1 MKPPSRRR
9 QFGRRTLPALLVLAC
24 SLPGNLTA
32 QPPNPVPA
40 TIARDAYL
48 DETARRLIVGARHA
62 RDTARPAIGS
72 YTALVRE
79 RVGFVFP
86 TFRRD
91 RPWVSGERAA
101 RVRWSRGDPGEVHV
115 LDARFRRNGLAPGR
129 LARAFPELHAGH
141 LAADPFGNPFVYGAG
156 PPIGAAFGADAINV
170 RDPLGADAERYY
182 QFRSG
187 DTTRLPVDGADATD
201 AVAVTVIPRYRSI
214 RLVAAIVWIDPV
226 SHALVRVAYR
236 PAKRVDREMRG
247 RAIHG
252 GKWDPRVWIDGGEG
266 GGAPGDDSSAPP
278 PGLVA
283 RLINI
288 SAYRMAA
295 KLEIDLAAVVV
306 DFAPWEGRHWL
317 PRRVRWDGH
326 MAWEI
331 MSATAF
337 VPPGVPFSADW
348 VLDFEDVRAAGEGLA
363 SLPTDPRDPAD
374 PTDSPL
380 PTDTTALA
388 DTSALAHPST
398 PTDRPGLLP
407 PSIWQ
412 DSPSVWRDNSAISEE
427 LAAIGTGQGGDRSEA
442 ANPWFFF
449 PPGMALGLM
458 RYTPIEGYSAGGVV
472 RRDFGWWR
480 SALTVRIP
488 TSGWAVPDMD
498 FTLQHDHPKRRTQF
512 SVYRQLRAGALG
524 IGGLEGWTGYFVR
537 VADSV
542 NFHWTHGAS
551 LRFTP
556 GNGKRTR
563 LSLSVFAER
572 DGDIETDA
580 VRDRVGGAVEW
591 KPWWGAFGDGTA
603 GGGGSVIVRGSAGDD
618 PHVKALV
625 EGAVVVPL
633 VGGLSLGVQGGMAG
647 VWGDPA
653 PQDLW
658 DVGVSGNWIRGHS
671 GTVETSRTWM
681 GRVDLQRS
689 VRFLHLSVFGDWASA
704 EGADYCAVGTGLVF
718 MDGLLR
724 FDVAKGLDCGR
735 EGPSRTGW
743 RVHPRGFTFF

>member
-1 MKPPSRRR
+1 MRPPKRRW
-9 QFGRRTLPALLVLAC
+9 RRPWLTLSAVILAC
-24 SLPGNLTA
+24 ASPGHALA

-40 TIARDAYL
+40 APARDAFH
-48 DETARRLIVGARHA
+48 DETARRLVLGARHA
-62 RDTARPAIGS
+62 RDTARAAIGS

-79 RVGFVFP
+79 RVGLVFP

-91 RPWVSGERAA
+91 RPWLSGERAA
-101 RVRWSRGDPGEVHV
+101 RVRWSRGEPGEVHV

-129 LARAFPELHAGH
+129 LGRTFPELYAGH
-141 LAADPFGNPFVYGAG
+141 LAADPFGSPFAHGFG
-156 PPIGAAFGADAINV
+156 PPAGAALGADAVDV

-187 DTTRLPVDGADATD
+187 DTIRVPVAGAEGVE

-226 SHALVRVAYR
+226 SMALVRVAYR

-266 GGAPGDDSSAPP
+266 GGAPGDDPTTPP
-278 PGLVA
+278 PGLIA
-283 RLINI
+283 RLINL

-326 MAWEI
+326 LAWEI

-348 VLDFEDVRAAGEGLA
+348 ALDFEDVRAAGEGLA
-363 SLPTDPRDPAD
+363 SLPTDPGDPAD
-374 PTDSPL
+374 PDDSAA
-380 PTDTTALA
+380 PT

-412 DSPSVWRDNSAISEE
+412 DSPSVWRDRSAISEE

-488 TSGWAVPDMD
+488 TGGWAVPDMD
-498 FTLQHDHPKRRTQF
+498 FTLQHDHPARRTQF

-537 VADSV
+537 APIRWTSTGRTGRRCGSRRATAREPVCRSV
-542 NFHWTHGAS
+542 SSPSGTATSRPMRCATGWAARWSGSRGGAPS
-551 LRFTP
+551 GTGR
-556 GNGKRTR
+556 
-563 LSLSVFAER
+563 
-572 DGDIETDA
+572 
-580 VRDRVGGAVEW
+580 RVGAGA
-591 KPWWGAFGDGTA
+591 
-603 GGGGSVIVRGSAGDD
+603 
-618 PHVKALV
+618 
-625 EGAVVVPL
+625 
-633 VGGLSLGVQGGMAG
+633 
-647 VWGDPA
+647 
-653 PQDLW
+653 
-658 DVGVSGNWIRGHS
+658 
-671 GTVETSRTWM
+671 
-681 GRVDLQRS
+681 
-689 VRFLHLSVFGDWASA
+689 
-704 EGADYCAVGTGLVF
+704 
-718 MDGLLR
+718 
-724 FDVAKGLDCGR
+724 
-735 EGPSRTGW
+735 
-743 RVHPRGFTFF
+743 

>member
-1 MKPPSRRR
+1 MRPPTRRR
-9 QFGRRTLPALLVLAC
+9 QRGRWTLPALFVLAC
-24 SLPGNLTA
+24 ALPGCLTA
-32 QPPNPVPA
+32 QPPNPVAA
-40 TIARDAYL
+40 TPARDAFL
-48 DETARRLIVGARHA
+48 DQTARRLVLGARHA
-62 RDTARPAIGS
+62 RDTARAAIGS

-79 RVGFVFP
+79 RVGLVFP

-91 RPWVSGERAA
+91 RPWLSGERAA
-101 RVRWSRGDPGEVHV
+101 RVRWSRGEPGEVHV
-115 LDARFRRNGLAPGR
+115 LDARFRRNGLAPGG
-129 LARAFPELHAGH
+129 LGRAFPELYAGH
-141 LAADPFGNPFVYGAG
+141 LAADPFGSPFVHGFG
-156 PPIGAAFGADAINV
+156 PPAGAALGADAVDV

-187 DTTRLPVDGADATD
+187 DATRPQLEGGHAVE

-226 SHALVRVAYR
+226 SHALVRIAYR

-252 GKWDPRVWIDGGEG
+252 GKWDPRVWIDGGQG
-266 GGAPGDDSSAPP
+266 GGAPGDDPATPP
-278 PGLVA
+278 PGLIA
-283 RLINI
+283 RLINL

-326 MAWEI
+326 LAWEI

-337 VPPGVPFSADW
+337 GPPGVPFSADW
-348 VLDFEDVRAAGEGLA
+348 ALDFEDVRAAGEGPA
-363 SLPTDPRDPAD
+363 TLPTDPGDPAD
-374 PTDSPL
+374 PADPAA
-380 PTDTTALA
+380 PTDT
-388 DTSALAHPST
+388 SARAHPSAT
-398 PTDRPGLLP
+398 TAAPGLLP

-412 DSPSVWRDNSAISEE
+412 DSPSVWRDNSTISEE
-427 LAAIGTGQGGDRSEA
+427 LAAVGTGQGGDRSEA

-537 VADSV
+537 AADSV

-580 VRDRVGGAVEW
+580 VRDRVGGALEW

-618 PHVKALV
+618 PHVKAIV

-658 DVGVSGNWIRGHS
+658 DIGVSGNWIRGHS

-689 VRFLHLSVFGDWASA
+689 ARFLHLSLFGDWASA

-724 FDVAKGLDCGR
+724 VDVARGIDCGR
-735 EGPSRTGW
+735 EGPFRPGW
-743 RVHPRGFTFF
+743 RVHPRGFMFF

>member
-9 QFGRRTLPALLVLAC
+9 QFGRRTLPTLLVLAC
-24 SLPGNLTA
+24 TLPGCLTA
-32 QPPNPVPA
+32 QPPNPVAA
-40 TIARDAYL
+40 TPTQDAYL
-48 DETARRLIVGARHA
+48 DETARRLVLGARHA
-62 RDTARPAIGS
+62 RDTARLAMDS

-86 TFRRD
+86 TFQRD

-101 RVRWSRGDPGEVHV
+101 RVRWSRDAPAEVRV
-115 LDARFRRNGLAPGR
+115 LDARFRRHGPAPGG
-129 LARAFPELHAGH
+129 LARAFPELHAEQ
-141 LAADPFGNPFVYGAG
+141 LAADPYGNPFVYGFG
-156 PPIGAAFGADAINV
+156 PTVGAAMGTAAIAV

-187 DTTRLPVDGADATD
+187 DTTRLQLEGGHSVD

-214 RLVAAIVWIDPV
+214 RLVAAILWIDPG

-247 RAIHG
+247 RFLHG
-252 GKWDPRVWIDGGEG
+252 GGWDPRVWIDGGQG
-266 GGAPGDDSSAPP
+266 GGPPGDDPATPP
-278 PGLVA
+278 PGLIA

-288 SAYRMAA
+288 AAYRMAA

-326 MAWEI
+326 LAWEI
-331 MSATAF
+331 VSATAF

-348 VLDFEDVRAAGEGLA
+348 ALEIEEVRAPG
-363 SLPTDPRDPAD
+363 DPA
-374 PTDSPL
+374 PPIATSAG
-380 PTDTTALA
+380 TA
-388 DTSALAHPST
+388 DTS
-398 PTDRPGLLP
+398 DLLP
-407 PSIWQ
+407 PSIWR
-412 DSPSVWRDNSAISEE
+412 DDPSAGRDRPGVAGA
-427 LAAIGTGQGGDRSEA
+427 LAAIGVGQGGDRSEA

-458 RYTPIEGYSAGGVV
+458 RYTPVEGYSAGGLV

-480 SALTVRIP
+480 SQLTVRIP

-498 FTLQHDHPKRRTQF
+498 FTLQHDHPQRKTQF
-512 SVYRQLRAGALG
+512 SVYRQLRGGALG

-537 VADSV
+537 AADSV

-556 GNGKRTR
+556 GNGLRNR
-563 LSLSVFAER
+563 LSFSVFAEQ
-572 DGDIETDA
+572 DAEIDTDA
-580 VRDRVGGAVEW
+580 ERTRVGGALEW
-591 KPWWGAFGDGTA
+591 KPWWGAFGDRAVGV
-603 GGGGSVIVRGSAGDD
+603 GGNVIVRGSAGDN

-625 EGAVVVPL
+625 EGAVVVP
-633 VGGLSLGVQGGMAG
+633 VVAGLSFGLQGGAAG

-658 DVGVSGNWIRGHS
+658 EVGAAGYWFRGHS
-671 GTVETSRTWM
+671 GAVATSRTWM

-689 VRFLHLSVFGDWASA
+689 VRFLHVSVYGDRASA
-704 EGADYCAVGTGLVF
+704 EGADYCAVGAGLVF

-724 FDVAKGLDCGR
+724 LDVAKGLVCGR
-735 EGPSRTGW
+735 QGSSRGGW
-743 RVHPRGFTFF
+743 RFHPRGFTFF